1 MSPDDAA
8 EAVPSSPDNIVLAGA
23 THEHSPRGNGLAA
36 LLNERLAFL
45 NDPEFGHDMERY
57 FDLAAA
63 HGVYCHN
70 LRTTFELVEVS
81 RERFPTSE
89 QAGALAESCFC
100 LWIGEAIEKICAP
113 DRLRFAI
120 YLHPGFLAHHF
131 TQPDVDF
138 IWYIDLPEDVV
149 FQGRI
154 SDIFR
159 IDMIEVDGS
168 TLVSDPNTAQEKI
181 NVLRDDSEQFSF
193 EINIAKIAAHRRLRK
208 LRYSFYTLKA
218 KDHRY
223 VAYGTRFF
231 TRGMTI
237 KVNDRSSEIHSWITE
252 ANFTG
257 PESPEPPPECPI
269 PEISVSGWL
278 LPRSGVTFSFHPAR
292 LLDMFADR

>member
-1 MSPDDAA
+1 M
-8 EAVPSSPDNIVLAGA
+8 LAGA

-63 HGVYCHN
+63 HGIYCHN